1 MSSYFKNFAQVDYQ
15 FGNEVSTAKI
25 QNLTQSVRI
34 EDIIQD
40 DISFYSLYTILDGDR
55 PDILSYKFY
64 DNVKYHYTF
73 YLMNSKILESGWPLV
88 STDVTQLVQTVHPNT
103 TLVSQDILT
112 GKMNVGQTVTGSS
125 SGASGKIISKRYD
138 FGQIIIEGTHSFSGS
153 EVITSDTGE
162 TVTLTAATPEYLSTH
177 HYVDGNGNYVDVD
190 PFSGDPSIYT
200 VVTFLDQYN
209 NENDNLKQI
218 RIIKPSAINQVHT
231 EFMRLLKE

>member
-1 MSSYFKNFAQVDYQ
+1 MSSYFLNFEQVDYQ

-40 DISFYSLYTILDGDR
+40 DISFYNLYTILDGDR
-55 PDILSYKFY
+55 PDILSHKFY
-64 DNVKYHYTF
+64 KNSKYHYTF

-88 STDVTQLVQTVHPNT
+88 SADVTELVQTVHPNT
-103 TLVSQDILT
+103 TLVTQDRID

-138 FGQIIIEGTHSFSGS
+138 FGQMIIEGTHSFRGS

-177 HYVDGNGNYVDVD
+177 HYVDGDGNYVDVD
-190 PFSGDPSIYT
+190 PLSGDPGIYA

-209 NENDNLKQI
+209 NENDDLKQI
-218 RIIKPSAINQVHT
+218 RIVKPSAINQVHV

>member
-1 MSSYFKNFAQVDYQ
+1 MSSYFKNFEQVDYQ
-15 FGNEVSTAKI
+15 FGNEVSTAKM

-40 DISFYSLYTILDGDR
+40 DISFYNLYTILDGDR
-55 PDILSYKFY
+55 PDILSHKFY
-64 DNVKYHYTF
+64 KNSKYHYTF

-88 STDVTQLVQTVHPNT
+88 STDVTELTQTVHPNT
-103 TLVSQDILT
+103 TLVTQDRID

-125 SGASGKIISKRYD
+125 SGASGKIIAKRYD
-138 FGQIIIEGTHSFSGS
+138 FGQMIIEGTHSFTGS

-177 HYVDGNGNYVDVD
+177 HYVDGDGNYVDVD
-190 PFSGDPSIYT
+190 PLSGDPSIYT

-209 NENDNLKQI
+209 NENDDLKQI
-218 RIIKPSAINQVHT
+218 RIVKPSTINQVHV

>member
-1 MSSYFKNFAQVDYQ
+1 MSSYFKNFEQVDYR
-15 FGNEVSTAKI
+15 FGNEVTTAKI

-34 EDIIQD
+34 EDIIHD
-40 DISFYSLYTILDGDR
+40 DISFYNLYTILDGDR
-55 PDILSYKFY
+55 PDILSHKFY
-64 DNVKYHYTF
+64 KNSKYNYTF

-88 STDVTQLVQTVHPNT
+88 SADVTELVKTTHPNT
-103 TLVSQDILT
+103 TLVTQDRLD

-125 SGASGKIISKRYD
+125 SGASGKIVSKRYD
-138 FGQIIIEGTHSFSGS
+138 FGQMIIEGTHSFTSS

-177 HYVDGNGNYVDVD
+177 HYVDGDGNYVDVD
-190 PFSGDPSIYT
+190 PLSGDPSIYT

-209 NENDNLKQI
+209 NENDDLKQI
-218 RIIKPSAINQVHT
+218 RIVKPSTINQVHV